1 MNKLNIKNKYTLMR
15 IDDLMDQLVGACVFS
30 KIDLRSGYHQ
40 IRVKPGDIPKT
51 IFRMR
56 TCNNVKLDMLNLTT
70 GVLEEVMEGR
80 KIDLGLVDRLV
91 SINQG
96 QEGDFRIDQN
106 GVITFRDRGCVPYVL
121 ELKKSILE
129 EGHMSGLSI
138 HPGATEIYQYL
149 KKMFWWP

>member
-1 MNKLNIKNKYTLMR
+1 MIEQFRDLTL
-15 IDDLMDQLVGACVFS
+15 LCE
-30 KIDLRSGYHQ
+30 
-40 IRVKPGDIPKT
+40 
-51 IFRMR
+51 R